1 MTQAPPTSAG
11 APADA
16 GWISVV
22 IATRDRADSL
32 AASLESWMALGDDP
46 SWDLIVVDD
55 GSRDDTPGVLD
66 RWADRLG
73 ARLTRVRTTGLGLGG
88 ARNAG
93 WTKAAGGLILFTD
106 DDCHPAPDL
115 LGAIRTCLADGS
127 WSFLGG
133 RLLPHSPED
142 AGIAVVT
149 RTNRVEIAGPTFVA
163 AGLLPGANLTVA
175 RKALVAVGGFDAEFG
190 AGTPFAAEDVELVAR
205 LAASGRRGG
214 YDPRPVVFHHHQ
226 RRTEAS
232 RASLDLAYDRGR
244 GAYYAKCLLDPRL
257 RWRYLRAWAARAWRG
272 SWRRTGR
279 EVAGAMA
286 YWTRRPRPERSA

>member
-1 MTQAPPTSAG
+1 VT
-11 APADA
+11 DR
-16 GWISVV
+16 ISVV
-22 IATRDRADSL
+22 IATRDRATAL
-32 AASLESWMALGDDP
+32 ASAVDTWAARLPDP
-46 SWDLIVVDD
+46 TWDLIVVDD
-55 GSRDDTPGVLD
+55 GSSDETPRVLD
-66 RWADRLG
+66 RAAGSFG
-73 ARLTRVRTTGLGLGG
+73 ARLTRVRTAGVGLGG

-93 WTKAAGGLILFTD
+93 WTVSAAALILFTD

-115 LGAIRTCLADGS
+115 LAAIRTTMTEGG

-149 RTNRVEIAGPTFVA
+149 RMERLEIEGPTFVA

-175 RKALVAVGGFDAEFG
+175 RAALAAVGGFDPEFG

-205 LAASGRRGG
+205 LAAAGFRGG
-214 YDPRPVVFHHHQ
+214 YDPRPVVYHHHQ
-226 RRTEAS
+226 RRTAAA
-232 RASLDLAYDRGR
+232 RASLDRSYDRGR

-257 RWRYLRAWAARAWRG
+257 RSRYLRAWAARALRG

-279 EVAGAMA
+279 EVVGAMA
-286 YWTRRPRPERSA
+286 YWTRRRHPGATA